1 MSSRWYSNQTQ
12 IQWACRELLHGKS
25 ISHASEFVAV
35 TGWRLAAIIHRLR
48 RDYGWPILME
58 PEMPQRIGWYFLD
71 PAKKHRWP
79 TLKKPPSYFR
89 TKAEYQEHLKDFDIP
104 PAPQG

>member
-12 IQWACRELLHGKS
+12 IQWACRELLQGKS

-35 TGWRLAAIIHRLR
+35 HGWRLAAIIHQLR
-48 RDYGWPILME
+48 HRYGWPILTTFE
-58 PEMPQRIGWYFLD
+58 GKNRIGHYSLN
-71 PAKKHRWP
+71 KEKREKWP
-79 TLKKPPSYFR
+79 KLKKPPSFFESA
-89 TKAEYQEHLKDFDIP
+89 AEYQEHLKDFDIP